1 MSEWTTLFVVAAALY
16 LVECCVWAK
25 STGTVLYRFGWR
37 RVWRVARGADLP
49 GNFRGGLALADPF
62 SWSGSVAIAGE
73 WPISISP
80 SGVTNVAPA
89 SGQTG
94 TPSWH
99 VRFEDI
105 RHVDTE
111 AGELRINGQRFARVS
126 SPVLAHHLTHELKSL
141 CRQGPKK
148 RATAIRTLVA
158 ATLNESAL
166 EETWSSV
173 ERQGRQVAAL
183 SAALFALVF
192 LVAPLLVFTLG
203 PLRVWPILL
212 ASLLTLTGVSAV
224 SHFRT
229 HRRLFPELSYER
241 WTNTL
246 SMVVLPLSAMRSA
259 DKLTK
264 DALSLY
270 SGLVVAPHLC
280 GSASWTYLR
289 AELMD
294 FQCAEDGL
302 NLAGDA
308 ARCVQ
313 WFRELLALESNA
325 ALKRLA
331 IDPFRPPLRE
341 DERGSYCPRCH
352 GQYLSTDAR
361 SCSACPDVQLVRFD
375 P

>member
-16 LVECCVWAK
+16 VVECCVWAK
-25 STGTVLYRFGWR
+25 STGTVLYRSGWR
-37 RVWRVARGADLP
+37 RGWRVARGADLP

-62 SWSGSVAIAGE
+62 SWSGTVALAGE

-80 SGVTNVAPA
+80 SGVANVAPA
-89 SGQTG
+89 SGQNG
-94 TPSWH
+94 SRSWH

-105 RHVDTE
+105 RRVDMQ
-111 AGELRINGQRFARVS
+111 AGELRINGRRFARVS
-126 SPVLAHHLTHELKSL
+126 SPALAHHLTRELKSL

-148 RATAIRTLVA
+148 RPTAIRTLVA

-173 ERQGRQVAAL
+173 ERQGRRLAAL

-192 LVAPLLVFTLG
+192 VVAPLLVFTLG

-212 ASLLTLTGVSAV
+212 AGLLTLTGVSAV
-224 SHFRT
+224 SYFRT
-229 HRRLFPELSYER
+229 HRRLFPGLSYER

-246 SMVVLPLSAMRSA
+246 SMAVLPLSAMRSA

-264 DALSLY
+264 DALSLF
-270 SGLVVAPHLC
+270 SGLVVAPHFC
-280 GSASWTYLR
+280 GPASWAYLR

-294 FQCAEDGL
+294 FQCAGDQSD
-302 NLAGDA
+302 LAGDA
-308 ARCVQ
+308 AQCVQ
-313 WFRELLALESNA
+313 WFRELLALESDA

-331 IDPFRPPLRE
+331 IDPFRPPVRE

-352 GQYLSTDAR
+352 AQYLSTDAR
-361 SCSACPDVQLVRFD
+361 SCSACADVQLVRFD